1 MIAGLIVADD
11 DFAPE
16 EEVFIERML
25 KRFGVSDRDTIFP
38 IISHDEAAEQMRALP
53 AAVQEEALAVLL
65 EAAAV
70 DGKVTDEERA
80 YLRAVGEAVGLSQA
94 AVEQRLAI
102 ALLART
108 SN

>member
-80 YLRAVGEAVGLSQA
+80 YLRAVGEAVGLSHA